1 MSFALRDRKKRRTL
15 QENDLAL
22 LRQARSGGSRS
33 LQYQTRD
40 NDIYDT
46 VELDENMDRRLRED
60 HDDFIEDDDGGGYVD
75 NGQDEWEREVYS
87 DENSDDNSRSKAA
100 GKTRRGAAAKP
111 NGKDAQKQK
120 PANSIWNSYLK
131 GGSNTNSSKPTAQSS
146 KASADVG
153 YLADILD
160 TLGDTASPVATT
172 PTRSS
177 AFASR
182 NTSKQAV
189 ASPLSSGRIYKQ
201 FANVLKIKDEPRTI
215 DPPNFED
222 DGFDDTYDND
232 FGQDD
237 FVEVKEEVVLPT
249 IKARPEIK
257 VKQEPHE
264 TNPFQDKSSAAISGQ
279 GASSTPKLFRDI
291 QEIKTKEVKEKATV
305 IKEETNDRKDW
316 LAVNN
321 ELESAPVIAVDTN
334 AVQEVDL
341 ASCAEPDGTLRMYW
355 IDACDVRGVV
365 YVFGKV
371 FQRTTKTYVSC
382 CAIVKNLKRNLFVLP
397 RPKRVNS
404 KGEELA
410 QEVTMVDVYTE
421 LDEICR
427 SQRISEWESKPVERK
442 YAFEMPGIP
451 QSGEYLKVAY
461 SYTMPQLPTDM
472 AGETFSHVFGAN
484 TSALEQFIV
493 KRDLMGPC
501 WLELK
506 GAACPS
512 TGKSSWCK
520 LEVVIDNP
528 KNIVPIPENPSLPP
542 APLCVLA
549 LNMRTIINPKDKA
562 NEVVSVSTTVY
573 HEVRLD
579 DTAENNRKNVSKQT
593 IVRKLPDRPFP
604 AMFTNQLEQSR
615 LQARTVP
622 SEGSLL
628 SVLLSR
634 ISSVDPDVIVGH
646 NFVQFDLDVLLHR
659 MKANKTKDW
668 SRLGRLHRT
677 VWPKLQAGGG
687 GASDTTA
694 QEKQVMAGRLMC
706 DTYIGAKEHV
716 RAKSYGLTQLSAQL
730 LNINRED
737 VDYEKI
743 GLCYN
748 NAQELVQ
755 MLRHSD
761 FDTYLCAELM
771 FSLQLLP
778 LSKQLTA
785 LSGNLWNMT
794 LTAGRAVR
802 NEYLLLHEFHK
813 AKYICPDRTYNK
825 DGRESMLVPDAD
837 GDQADESQQAPKKGG
852 ARRKPQYAG
861 GLVLE
866 PKKGFYDKF
875 VLLLDF
881 NSLYP
886 SIIQEYNICFTT
898 VKYDKRKQTD
908 KLPEYP
914 DPALPQGILPRL
926 LATLVDRRRE
936 VKKLMKN
943 ATGAKYIEYDI
954 RQKGL
959 KLTANSM
966 YGCLGAAYSRFYAKP
981 LAMLITSRG
990 REILQN
996 TVDLARDNGL
1006 DVIYGDTDSIMINT
1020 NTNVIEEVRPMAN
1033 NLKKIVNSRYRLLEI
1048 EMDGM
1053 YQRMLLLKKKKYAAL
1068 SVVEKDGKYETS
1080 IETKGLDM
1088 VRRDWCGLSQDV
1100 SNYVLTQILSSDN
1113 QDREQVVSNIH
1124 AYLRQVADEVR
1135 RGLIPIEKY
1144 IVNKGLTKSPED
1156 YADAKSQP
1164 HVQVA
1169 LRLKSKGI
1177 SFRQGDTVPYVIC
1190 TVDNAAPSKG
1200 GYADRAY
1207 HPDEV
1212 TQPGSNLTID
1222 YEYYLNQQIHP
1233 PLDRLCGPIE
1243 GTDARHIADCLGLD
1257 ASKFRVI
1264 TAATGGRDNAPKM
1277 LESQLPDE
1285 ERYKGAEPLSIRCR
1299 NCQTQYDFTG
1309 LSMEVDET
1317 QRFGLQ
1323 CPRCEQ
1329 VLPAASLTMQ
1339 LTSTIRRYITLYYEG
1354 WLVCDDQSCQN
1365 RTRMLSVNGRQ
1376 CIVEGCRGSM
1386 QAEYTDAVL
1395 TKQLQYFGYLF
1406 DRKRAIDKLGYGQDA
1421 VLVRRQIEQNREMIQ
1436 ILKTVAERYLERDG
1450 RRFVDLSQLFSF
1462 FKIEN
1467 PVTPPPSPPPPPSTT
1482 STPTPTA
1489 PKMPDPIFSTS
1500 DSCTEC
1506 KPEWPTLQGCLTYL
1520 PPNSVNLTVITSVL
1534 PFFNCICKDN
1544 MAPID
1549 SLSTCSTCL
1558 RGTGQLAFLHPM
1570 FYNVT
1575 PADTKAYKQACA
1587 DTKGGT
1593 VVPPDSAAA
1602 AGVGTGAWVMTIAV
1616 VAMGGAFLF

>member
-1 MSFALRDRKKRRTL
+1 MSFSLRDRKKRRT
-15 QENDLAL
+15 QQDSELAL
-22 LRQARSGGSRS
+22 LRQARAGGSRAQ
-33 LQYQTRD
+33 QYQAKD
-40 NDIYDT
+40 DDIYDT
-46 VELDENMDRRLRED
+46 VELDESMDRRLRQD
-60 HDDFIEDDDGGGYVD
+60 HDDFVEDDDGGGYVD
-75 NGQDEWEREVYS
+75 DGQDEWEHEAYS
-87 DENSDDNSRSKAA
+87 DEHSEDEARGKAA
-100 GKTRRGAAAKP
+100 SKRKRGAAHS
-111 NGKDAQKQK
+111 NGKALPKQK

-131 GGSNTNSSKPTAQSS
+131 GASSSKPSKPTAQTS
-146 KASADVG
+146 KAPADTG
-153 YLADILD
+153 YLADILG
-160 TLGDTASPVATT
+160 TLDDVDSPITTT
-172 PTRSS
+172 PTRPS
-177 AFASR
+177 AFASL
-182 NTSKQAV
+182 NTAKQVV
-189 ASPLSSGRIYKQ
+189 ASPLSNNRIYRQ
-201 FANVLKIKDEPRTI
+201 FADVLKIKDEPKDER
-215 DPPNFED
+215 PALKD
-222 DGFDDTYDND
+222 DTFDDEFDYDL
-232 FGQDD
+232 GQDD
-237 FVEVKEEVVLPT
+237 YAEVQEEIEQPVVMTKPKPGIT
-249 IKARPEIK
+249 I
-257 VKQEPHE
+257 KQEPRDI
-264 TNPFQDKSSAAISGQ
+264 NPFKDSTPSGTSNQ
-279 GASSTPKLFRDI
+279 GASTSTKLFKTMQD
-291 QEIKTKEVKEKATV
+291 IKTKEVKEKATV
-305 IKEETNDRKDW
+305 IKEEVNDRKDW
-316 LAVNN
+316 MDVND
-321 ELESAPVIAVDTN
+321 ELESAPVVAVDAN
-334 AVQEVDL
+334 AVQEIDL
-341 ASCAEPDGTLRMYW
+341 ASCVEPDGSLRMYW

-371 FQRTTKTYVSC
+371 LQKTTKTYVSC
-382 CAIVKNLKRNLFVLP
+382 CAVVKNLKRNLFVLP
-397 RPKRVNS
+397 RKKRVNS
-404 KGEELA
+404 KGEDLD
-410 QEVTMVDVYTE
+410 QEVTMVDVYNE
-421 LDEICR
+421 FDDLCR

-451 QSGEYLKVAY
+451 EVADYLKVAY
-461 SYTMPQLPTDM
+461 SYSMPQLPMDL
-472 AGETFSHVFGAN
+472 AGETFSHVFGVN
-484 TSALEQFIV
+484 TSALEQFII
-493 KRDLMGPC
+493 KRNLMGPC

-506 GAACPS
+506 NVAPPS
-512 TGKSSWCK
+512 AGKSSWCK
-520 LEVVIDNP
+520 LEVTIENP
-528 KNIVPIPENPSLPP
+528 KDVVPIPENPSLPP
-542 APLCVLA
+542 PPPLCVMT

-562 NEVVSVSTTVY
+562 NEIVSVCTTVY

-579 DTAENNRKNVSKQT
+579 DTVENNRKNVSKQT

-604 AMFTNQLEQSR
+604 PMFTSQLEQSR
-615 LQARTVP
+615 MQARAVP
-622 SEGSLL
+622 SEAALL
-628 SVLLSR
+628 NILLSR
-634 ISSVDPDVIVGH
+634 IMSVDPDVIVGH

-677 VWPKLQAGGG
+677 VWPKLQAGSG

-737 VDYEKI
+737 IDYEKI

-748 NAQELVQ
+748 NAQELIQ

-778 LSKQLTA
+778 LSKQLTT

-813 AKYICPDRTYNK
+813 AKYICPDKTFQK

-837 GDQADESQQAPKKGG
+837 GDQAEDAQIPKKGG
-852 ARRKPQYAG
+852 TRRKPQYSG

-866 PKKGFYDKF
+866 PKRGFYDKF

-898 VKYDKRKQTD
+898 VKYDKRRQDD

-914 DPALPQGILPRL
+914 DPALARGILPRL
-926 LATLVDRRRE
+926 LATLVERRRE
-936 VKKLMKN
+936 VKRLMKT
-943 ATGAKYIEYDI
+943 ATGAKYTEYDI

-996 TVDLARDNGL
+996 TVDLAKENGL

-1020 NTNVIEEVRPMAN
+1020 NTNRIEEVRPMAN
-1033 NLKKIVNSRYRLLEI
+1033 NLKKIVNSRYKLLEI

-1068 SVVEKDGKYETS
+1068 SVTEKDGKYETA

-1113 QDREQVVSNIH
+1113 QDREQVVQNIH

-1144 IVNKGLTKSPED
+1144 VVNKGLTKSPED

-1177 SFRQGDTVPYVIC
+1177 IFRQGDTVPYVIC
-1190 TVDNAAPSKG
+1190 TVDNAPPSKG

-1243 GTDARHIADCLGLD
+1243 GTDARRIADCLGLD
-1257 ASKFRVI
+1257 PTKFRIV
-1264 TAATGGRDNAPKM
+1264 TTATGGRDNAPKM

-1299 NCQTQYDFTG
+1299 NCQNQFDFTG
-1309 LSMEVDET
+1309 LSMEVNET
-1317 QRFGLQ
+1317 KRFGLQ
-1323 CPRCEQ
+1323 CTRCDQ
-1329 VLPAASLTMQ
+1329 VVPAASLTMQ
-1339 LTSTIRRYITLYYEG
+1339 LVSTIRRYIALYYEG
-1354 WLVCDDQSCQN
+1354 WLVCDDQSCRN

-1386 QAEYTDAVL
+1386 YPEYTDATL

-1406 DRKRAIDKLGYGQDA
+1406 DRKRAIDKLGFGQDE
-1421 VLVRRQIEQNREMIQ
+1421 VLVRRQIEQHREMIH
-1436 ILKTVAERYLERDG
+1436 ILRTVAERYLERDG

-1462 FKIEN
+1462 FKI
-1467 PVTPPPSPPPPPSTT
+1467 S
-1482 STPTPTA
+1482 
-1489 PKMPDPIFSTS
+1489 K
-1500 DSCTEC
+1500 
-1506 KPEWPTLQGCLTYL
+1506 
-1520 PPNSVNLTVITSVL
+1520 
-1534 PFFNCICKDN
+1534 
-1544 MAPID
+1544 
-1549 SLSTCSTCL
+1549 
-1558 RGTGQLAFLHPM
+1558 
-1570 FYNVT
+1570 
-1575 PADTKAYKQACA
+1575 
-1587 DTKGGT
+1587 
-1593 VVPPDSAAA
+1593 
-1602 AGVGTGAWVMTIAV
+1602 
-1616 VAMGGAFLF
+1616 